1 MPQELSPKSNDA
13 ENHGKRRAE
22 QPNPFRQQRTK
33 SLDFARFKPSLGLER
48 LLESIHAASQQ
59 LRPQHTHGSVL
70 RDNTLAGFE
79 PSLAVQM
86 VYVFLIKQ
94 PTRSY
99 RVMALHTHTH
109 THIPLRPPLT
119 SVLAS
124 SNFKAATVKIGM
136 SSVSKLQFKK

>member
-1 MPQELSPKSNDA
+1 MLHELSPKSNDA

-59 LRPQHTHGSVL
+59 LRLQHPHGSVL

-109 THIPLRPPLT
+109 TPLRPPLT